1 MTITKMREDIDAL
14 KKEVDAKM
22 VAIQGE
28 NRRPD
33 GEERAWANKKLD
45 IIHDLEDNIKFQER
59 MDRTDERLNAP
70 IVEPTRPDL
79 GTHAIPREQQESK
92 DRFMTFGEQLT
103 AVVKAENRTGPIDP
117 RLRIVETRATGLSEG
132 VASDGGFLVQSDF
145 AAGIIKNVWDEGAVA
160 RYVNAIAIG
169 PGKNG
174 MKFNGVDET
183 SRVNGSR
190 AGGTQ
195 MYWEAE
201 AGTKTASKPKFRQI
215 DLSLKK
221 LIGLC
226 YTTDELLDDANA
238 LEAEIT
244 DSFRKEMNFKL
255 SDAFINGTG
264 AGQPLGILNATSLI
278 TVAKEA
284 GQSATTINYDNV
296 TKMWSRQFADSWPNA
311 VWFINQDCIPQLQK
325 LAVPVGT
332 GGTAVYQPPGGASMG
347 PYSTLFGRPVVPIE
361 QAQTL
366 GTKGD
371 IYLTDFGSGYKCID
385 KGGIKQDV
393 SIHVRFIYDESVFR
407 FVYRIDGQPV
417 LAKAITPYKGSNT
430 LGHFVCL
437 ATRA

>member
-1 MTITKMREDIDAL
+1 MTITKMREEIDAL
-14 KKEVDAKM
+14 NKELNGKM
-22 VAIQGE
+22 VAVQGE

-33 GEERAWANKKLD
+33 AEERAWANKKLD
-45 IIHDLEDNIKFQER
+45 AIHDLEDNINFQER
-59 MDRTDERLNAP
+59 MDRTEERLNKP
-70 IVEPTRPDL
+70 QSEPTKPEPN
-79 GTHAIPREQQESK
+79 HAIPQAEQEK
-92 DRFMTFGEQLT
+92 ADRFMTFGEQLT
-103 AVVKAENRTGPIDP
+103 AVIQAGSPGGMVDQ
-117 RLRIVETRATGLSEG
+117 RLSTRAITGMGET

-145 AAGIIKNVWDEGAVA
+145 AAGIIKNVWDTGAVA
-160 RYVNAIAIG
+160 SRVNRIGIG

-174 MKFNGVDET
+174 MKFNGIDET

-190 AGGTQ
+190 AGGIQ
-195 MYWEAE
+195 MYWLNE

-215 DLSLKK
+215 DLQLKK

-226 YTTDELLDDANA
+226 YATDELLEDANA

-244 DSFRKEMNFKL
+244 SAFRDEMNFKL

-264 AGQPLGILNATSLI
+264 AGMPLGVMPSGSLI

-284 GQSATTINYDNV
+284 GQSATTINFENV

-332 GGTAVYQPPGGASMG
+332 GGAPVYVPPGGATAS
-347 PYSTLFGRPVVPIE
+347 PYSSLFGRPVIPIE

-371 IYLTDFGSGYKCID
+371 ILLADFMRGYKAID
-385 KGGIKQDV
+385 KAGMKQDV
-393 SIHVRFIYDESVFR
+393 SIHVRYVYDESVFR
-407 FVYRIDGQPV
+407 FVYRVDGQPV
-417 LAKAITPYKGSNT
+417 LAKAVTPFKGTNT
-430 LGHFVCL
+430 LGHFVAL
-437 ATRA
+437 ASRA